1 MDYIFPNRAIKLS
14 FWTKLCETHLY
25 VERKRD
31 GKKKKSEKKEIGW
44 KKEAGLE
51 LMVLVTFI
59 ELDITFPVHLLCSYY
74 VNIGLNGIIRI
85 LYKYLRWGEG

>member
-1 MDYIFPNRAIKLS
+1 MKPTSIYI
-14 FWTKLCETHLY
+14 
-25 VERKRD
+25 ERKRD
-31 GKKKKSEKKEIGW
+31 GKKKKSEKKEIAW

-74 VNIGLNGIIRI
+74 VNIGPIAAL
-85 LYKYLRWGEG
+85 